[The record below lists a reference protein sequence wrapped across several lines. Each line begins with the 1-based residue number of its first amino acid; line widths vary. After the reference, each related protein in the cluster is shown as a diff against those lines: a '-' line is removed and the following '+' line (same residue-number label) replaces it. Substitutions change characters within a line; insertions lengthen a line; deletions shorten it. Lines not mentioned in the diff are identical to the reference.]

1 MSYEVREVASGVK
14 SGIEP
19 VGCKRGWAGGGG
31 QNVVISAGCPP
42 RPPPIRSIA
51 HGALGNLLLTHV
63 GHQNIK
69 SSPAEEHLD
78 CSIND

>member
-42 RPPPIRSIA
+42 RPPPVRTGRA
-51 HGALGNLLLTHV
+51 
-63 GHQNIK
+63 
-69 SSPAEEHLD
+69 
-78 CSIND
+78 